1 MKIFICEHD
10 PYRAKLIQDILGVY
24 NYKLVTVN
32 EHNNFLEKAHSQKPA
47 VIVMDAKFADTYN
60 QDIIGRLRS
69 DPVTSQIPVIY
80 INSSEYNSTVSEQPI
95 FDELTAVVNEPLK
108 IKNLRHYIDRWTTL
122 RSLYIKH

>member
-24 NYKLVTVN
+24 NYKLITVN
-32 EHNNFLEKAHSQKPA
+32 EHNNFMEKAHSQKPA
-47 VIVMDAKFADTYN
+47 VIVMDAQFAQTPK
-60 QDIIGRLRS
+60 QDIMGRLRS

-80 INSSEYNSTVSEQPI
+80 IESNDYETSASEQPI

>member
-32 EHNNFLEKAHSQKPA
+32 EHNNFLEKAHKQRPA
-47 VIVMDAKFADTYN
+47 VIVMDSQFAQTPQ
-60 QDIIGRLRS
+60 QDIMEKLRS
-69 DPVTSQIPVIY
+69 NPVTSKIPVVY
-80 INSSEYNSTVSEQPI
+80 IDSDNQIGTDGTAS
-95 FDELTAVVNEPLK
+95 FDELTAVVSEPLK